1 MRQHQQQPQYEFS
14 TDEENE
20 FEEYGIQDA
29 AEEEVDLDAQ
39 DDDEEEDLVY
49 EDDSDELDDGNPS
62 QAQMP
67 QGYQQQHLPPH
78 YPTGQAARPQM
89 QTTLTLN
96 INGQP
101 IQINQQNQHIQQQSM
116 GMNNIAQL
124 TNILE
129 SINPYLGAGG
139 SQPQVN
145 QMGDPS

>member
-1 MRQHQQQPQYEFS
+1 MRQQQQQQQPQYEFS
-14 TDEENE
+14 TDEEND

-29 AEEEVDLDAQ
+29 AEEEVDLEVQ

-49 EDDSDELDDGNPS
+49 EDDSDDLDDGNPS

-67 QGYQQQHLPPH
+67 QGYQQHLPPH
-78 YPTGQAARPQM
+78 YPAGQAARPQM

-101 IQINQQNQHIQQQSM
+101 IQINQQNQQIQQQSM
-116 GMNNIAQL
+116 GMNNITQL

-139 SQPQVN
+139 GQPQ